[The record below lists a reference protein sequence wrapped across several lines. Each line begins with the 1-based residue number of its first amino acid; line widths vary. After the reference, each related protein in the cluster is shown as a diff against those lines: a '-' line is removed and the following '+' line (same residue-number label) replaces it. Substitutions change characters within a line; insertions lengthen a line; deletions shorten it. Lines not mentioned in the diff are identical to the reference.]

1 MRTGGRRPGRGMT
14 IPLIFLRM
22 EFVVSRT
29 TKKTTATADRPLHVV
44 ATTSAGTSDTATRPA
59 TAETKIRDA
68 LRDNPDATT
77 TKLAMAAG
85 IGRSTAAKIL
95 ARWATEGTVIRT
107 TGKDQRNP
115 ATWTI
120 HGTTDATE
128 NDDDAQDTASA
139 TSDDAHNVP
148 DTDSNPDNSGDATS
162 TESTGDDSHTD
173 PASSAATSG
182 DDDTTQAD
190 ATSPGTDTETT
201 DAPAETVST
210 DDGTPTQ
217 EAADRDETS
226 PAHDTAASGTAH
238 SSAQP
243 PAAGTDT
250 DQGGGPS
257 TQDQPAAATAKDR
270 LPKGGLYELVKNY
283 LAEHP
288 DDSFGPAK
296 IGTDLNR
303 SGGAV
308 SNALDKLVTDGHA
321 IKTCEAPK
329 RFRISAGHP

>member
-1 MRTGGRRPGRGMT
+1 
-14 IPLIFLRM
+14 
-22 EFVVSRT
+22 
-29 TKKTTATADRPLHVV
+29 
-44 ATTSAGTSDTATRPA
+44 
-59 TAETKIRDA
+59 
-68 LRDNPDATT
+68 
-77 TKLAMAAG
+77 MAAG
-85 IGRSTAAKIL
+85 IGRSTASKIL
-95 ARWATEGTVIRT
+95 ARWATKGTVIRT

-120 HGTTDATE
+120 HGTTDATG
-128 NDDDAQDTASA
+128 NDDDDARDTASA
-139 TSDDAHNVP
+139 TSDDDHKVP

-162 TESTGDDSHTD
+162 TESTGYDSEDTPADTD

-182 DDDTTQAD
+182 NDDTTTTQAD
-190 ATSPGTDTETT
+190 ATSPGTGRETT
-201 DAPAETVST
+201 YAPAETVST

-217 EAADRDETS
+217 EAADGDETS
-226 PAHDTAASGTAH
+226 PAHDTAPATASGTAH

-257 TQDQPAAATAKDR
+257 AQDQHTAATAKDR

-288 DDSFGPAK
+288 DDSVGPAK
-296 IGTDLNR
+296 IGTDLSR

-329 RFRISAGHP
+329 RFRISAGQRADRSV